1 MNGCKME
8 KSIIKGCPRVS
19 CYGTGYWNIQYRTL
33 LNMRYTNQYKT
44 VAFAEHMV
52 IMIKAESIREAENI
66 ANVEL
71 SRISTWAK
79 QSKIRFNE
87 KIKSN
92 AYNKT
97 KAKRTK
103 ELEKYTNNKPL
114 FKCTV

>member
-52 IMIKAESIREAENI
+52 IMIKAESIGEAENI
-66 ANVEL
+66 AKCGIEYNL
-71 SRISTWAK
+71 SMEERK
-79 QSKIRFNE
+79 QHQIQIIKIE
-87 KIKSN
+87 SN

-103 ELEKYTNNKPL
+103 RI
-114 FKCTV
+114 